1 MANWKKFEEAEL
13 KKGGKRTSM
22 LIWCFK
28 FNPKK
33 SIDYVQKW
41 ENFSVIFTRKLDFE
55 RLKL

>member
-1 MANWKKFEEAEL
+1 
-13 KKGGKRTSM
+13 M
-22 LIWCFK
+22 LIGCFK